1 VAKFDIDG
9 FRIDTLKYIP
19 PDFERIFGNA
29 MREFGLSAGKKNF
42 FSFGEVYDD
51 ESTIAEFIG
60 RNTTTTGDT
69 VGVDAALDYPLFF
82 KLPAMIKGLGNTP
95 ADIAYVFENR
105 KKVEQDVLTS
115 HGEAGQYFVT
125 FLDNHDQPQRF
136 GYTGTPQQM
145 DQIILGLGVLMTL
158 PGIPCVYYG
167 TEQGL
172 SGHKTAEFSDDSMV
186 REALWGKTDST
197 GKANGFDTTNPIYA
211 ALHTIGAVRGQRAAL
226 RYGRYYFRPISG
238 DGVNFGLSTF
248 QTGILAFSRI
258 LNDEEVVVV
267 ANTDASQ
274 TISVE
279 VIVDSAI
286 NASSPTYS
294 VLYSNRGRTG
304 TACSPLILR
313 GAASVVVH
321 EVDGSISDGPLRTLP
336 VQLEPHE
343 VQILG
348 I

>member
-1 VAKFDIDG
+1 
-9 FRIDTLKYIP
+9 
-19 PDFERIFGNA
+19 
-29 MREFGLSAGKKNF
+29 
-42 FSFGEVYDD
+42 
-51 ESTIAEFIG
+51 
-60 RNTTTTGDT
+60 
-69 VGVDAALDYPLFF
+69 
-82 KLPAMIKGLGNTP
+82 MIKGLGNTP

-321 EVDGSISDGPLRTLP
+321 EVDGSISDGPLRTAFFGEFLGTGGVFELFSRSRLARRISSLGACASRHPLQNQLLDIGLQLRWISIKYARLNYFRLVGKP
-336 VQLEPHE
+336 VDDS
-343 VQILG
+343 
-348 I
+348 